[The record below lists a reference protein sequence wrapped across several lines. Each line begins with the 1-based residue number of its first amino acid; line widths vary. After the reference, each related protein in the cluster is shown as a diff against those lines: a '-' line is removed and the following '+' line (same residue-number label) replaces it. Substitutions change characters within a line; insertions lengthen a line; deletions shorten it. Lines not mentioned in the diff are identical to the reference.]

1 MTEGRKTHGR
11 ALARTALFAIA
22 FAVAVLAAQLFA
34 VPGRELALVWPA
46 AGIGVLWALTLRS
59 RSEALGSAILVSSTF
74 GAGFDAA
81 ASCAVAASNATVF
94 LGSRAVLDLLHRRTP
109 FVLVPE
115 RPPWAVRTA
124 GQAALFVTAAFVAS
138 AAAVPLAYMALW
150 GAPQPFDADD
160 AVAHFFR
167 NMAAI
172 VLIAGTG
179 AALLDSRIEPVRAP
193 RWFTATAIAAPIV
206 LGAIVFSP
214 RLTIPL
220 LSAMLIPLFWSAV
233 RYPVWAAM
241 LHTVYVDAVVLVL
254 ALVVNAAPI
263 DVGLSRQG
271 LATRIHLFV
280 FVGATLSLVISAAV
294 SRVRRQAESLA
305 EAERAARQDADRLA
319 TVTRTVP
326 DGLAIVHRDGRVEPL
341 NDSSPRFLERD
352 ADGRVS
358 LPTRIS
364 AADGSDL
371 DGAER
376 PRRSPSRDPRA
387 ATSPSPSTPPTGR
400 DGSSTSAPTH

>member
-59 RSEALGSAILVSSTF
+59 RSEALGSAILVVAIVVSSTF

-94 LGSRAVLDLLHRRTP
+94 LASRAVLDLLHRRTP

-172 VLIAGTG
+172 VLVAGTG

-193 RWFTATAIAAPIV
+193 RWFTATAIVAPIA

-233 RYPVWAAM
+233 RYPV
-241 LHTVYVDAVVLVL
+241 
-254 ALVVNAAPI
+254 
-263 DVGLSRQG
+263 
-271 LATRIHLFV
+271 
-280 FVGATLSLVISAAV
+280 
-294 SRVRRQAESLA
+294 
-305 EAERAARQDADRLA
+305 
-319 TVTRTVP
+319 
-326 DGLAIVHRDGRVEPL
+326 
-341 NDSSPRFLERD
+341 
-352 ADGRVS
+352 
-358 LPTRIS
+358 
-364 AADGSDL
+364 
-371 DGAER
+371 
-376 PRRSPSRDPRA
+376 
-387 ATSPSPSTPPTGR
+387 
-400 DGSSTSAPTH
+400 